1 MKKIIKLFLSIVMTI
16 IIVGQGALPA
26 KAAES
31 NYIEFTNDSY
41 ASKTVAKVGETIDLT
56 ATFSGGYYKNG
67 VYAGEI
73 SDDVVKVK
81 YTWYITSDNDNEIEK
96 YYDSATIGI
105 GSSKTITTEK
115 LERGIYIFVCK
126 ASRITE
132 SGKVLKS
139 VNKSIKVS
147 VGMADWVTFE
157 NTSSISK
164 TAIKKN
170 ESISLTSRVT
180 GGYSRTG
187 MFYGAQEAD
196 DVVKVEYIWIG
207 KNLDNGEEIY
217 FTKHTL
223 NRGNIKTFKTPAF
236 TKEGYYSIKCIAT
249 GIRESGEKIYNE
261 NKSFLLNVG
270 GKSWVDFQNTS
281 SVSKTLIGT
290 NQTVNMTAC
299 GTGGYSPTGLYTHQG
314 YLVEDV
320 VKVEYTWRV
329 QNLMY
334 GSSEDFHYGPYTLNK
349 GSSKTVTSPKLKD
362 GLYTITSI
370 ATPITKD
377 GVKLAPVKKTF
388 KVNVGGNDWIQF
400 RNTSSTASTIA
411 VGKSAVLLGSTK
423 GGYSRTGLY
432 EHAKSDDVS
441 KIKYVWYVTDYKR
454 KKYNQYYKSTGYVA
468 RGSSSVITSEK
479 LQEGKYKFTCYAYA
493 VTKNGVS
500 LPVETKDIVINVIKK

>member
-1 MKKIIKLFLSIVMTI
+1 MKKILKFMTSFVMIV

-26 KAAES
+26 KAEES
-31 NYIEFTNDSY
+31 PYVKFSNDSY
-41 ASKTVAKVGETIDLT
+41 ASETVVNIGDTIELT
-56 ATFSGGYYKNG
+56 ATFSGGFNKNG
-67 VYAGEI
+67 VAQGKYT
-73 SDDVVKVK
+73 DDVVRVR
-81 YTWYITSDNDNEIEK
+81 YIWYVSSLCTDQYMD

-105 GSSKTITTEK
+105 GSSKTIVTDELKHGEYGFT
-115 LERGIYIFVCK
+115 CK
-126 ASRITE
+126 AYPITE
-132 SGKVLKS
+132 SGEELPS
-139 VNKSIKVS
+139 VTKSIIVR

-432 EHAKSDDVS
+432 EHAKSDDVL
-441 KIKYVWYVTDYKR
+441 KIKYIWYVTDYKR

-468 RGSSSVITSEK
+468 RGSTYVMESAK

-493 VTKNGVS
+493 VTKSGVS
-500 LPVETKDIVINVIKK
+500 LPVETKDIIVNVVKK